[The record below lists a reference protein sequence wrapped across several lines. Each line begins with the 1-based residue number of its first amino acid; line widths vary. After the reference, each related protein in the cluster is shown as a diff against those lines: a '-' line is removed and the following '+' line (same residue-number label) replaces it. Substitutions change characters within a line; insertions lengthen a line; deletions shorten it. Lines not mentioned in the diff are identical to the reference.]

1 MRRHRLPWQRAV
13 LLALLLLGVAVRGEP
28 LHAQQGH
35 GLRKVILY
43 AGDERGRAALAARG
57 AQPIGDYGAY
67 SLWQVPEGGAAD
79 LSAAGLAARPE
90 LDQLLLR
97 EATLDTRSVELG
109 ATSAAGHGRQFYLV
123 QFAGPVRDEWLA
135 DLRATGAQVVAYV
148 PHDGYVIWGDEGVRA
163 QIAARVASRVEY
175 QWHGPYRPAY
185 RLAGALRCMLA
196 DSQAPAGELVDPGCD
211 PSARAEAADVVV
223 QIWDHDASQGTV
235 NEVLAQAEA
244 VLREPYAALGYRY
257 LTVRLPVSALAP
269 VAARADV
276 LNVESYQAP
285 LMLDERQG
293 QIMAGHLAAGGTAP
307 SGPGYLSWLRD
318 TIGFPQQ
325 RDAYPIVDVIDD
337 GSTDHPDYYQA
348 PPLSF
353 LSRLRYARNLTS
365 DASPRS
371 LGGHGPLNL
380 SIVGGYNAIE
390 DAAPG
395 IYEDDLD
402 YQYGL
407 GISPYGRMASTKV
420 FNDDGYWDYAGSYAD
435 LIAGSYRA
443 GARISNSSW
452 GIPGDAYT
460 VDNQQFDALTRDAD
474 PQALGNQG
482 MIHVFSGGNEPDRL
496 SYPGSAKNVIA
507 VGASEN
513 VRPAGTD
520 GCGLEPVDADS
531 AQDIARFSSRGPTAD
546 GRVKPDIVAPGTHV
560 QGASSQEPGYAA
572 WNPLG
577 VCDRYWPGG
586 QSYYT
591 WSSGTSHAAPAV
603 AGALSLIQAYLAQ
616 GMGGELLPSPS
627 PAMLKAY
634 LLNSG
639 RRLIGDGT
647 GGIYESLPSVTQGW
661 GLADLGRAFDGVP
674 RLLIDQDVLIERS
687 GQQAMFSGLVANTSK
702 ALRVTLAWTDAPGTP
717 SAAPWVNDLDLEVIA
732 GGQTYRGNVFFGST
746 SIAGTGYEFDRR
758 NNVEAIYIPAGVS
771 GSFAVR
777 VTGYNI
783 AGDGVPGNG
792 DPTDQDFA
800 LVIYNGVRDFQL
812 EASPSLGQVCGAGAF
827 TYTVSATA
835 MPAYDQTVSLAHS
848 APPPGGGI
856 TLAPTT
862 GTPPFDAALRV
873 TAGAATPAGRYTVTV
888 TGSSAGAPVR
898 TVAVRLDVDTVA
910 PLGAP
915 APIGPADAISGVPLR
930 PTFSWQPVPGV
941 RAYQLQVA
949 GDAAFAGLALNA
961 LVEGTTYQPGGALH
975 KDTAYHWRVAAR
987 NGCGAL
993 FSASRTFTT
1002 VNQVTVFYDTL
1013 EGGTGAWTASNTVG
1027 TTRWMLSDEH
1037 HYSPL
1042 HAWHVAPDPVPAD
1055 ARLALARPFA
1065 VTGTTTLR
1073 FWHRYDTQS
1082 GADGGVL
1089 EISVDGGPW
1098 QDLRERITTGGYDR
1112 QLSGVPS
1119 NPLNGRWAWSG
1130 NSGGWREVTVDLGA
1144 YAGGSARIRFRW
1156 GSDDSAGGLE
1166 GWYVDDV
1173 RLTEIW
1179 PPSRAKLYLPFVA
1192 RNAR

>member
-1 MRRHRLPWQRAV
+1 
-13 LLALLLLGVAVRGEP
+13 
-28 LHAQQGH
+28 
-35 GLRKVILY
+35 
-43 AGDERGRAALAARG
+43 
-57 AQPIGDYGAY
+57 
-67 SLWQVPEGGAAD
+67 
-79 LSAAGLAARPE
+79 
-90 LDQLLLR
+90 
-97 EATLDTRSVELG
+97 
-109 ATSAAGHGRQFYLV
+109 
-123 QFAGPVRDEWLA
+123 
-135 DLRATGAQVVAYV
+135 
-148 PHDGYVIWGDEGVRA
+148 
-163 QIAARVASRVEY
+163 
-175 QWHGPYRPAY
+175 
-185 RLAGALRCMLA
+185 
-196 DSQAPAGELVDPGCD
+196 
-211 PSARAEAADVVV
+211 
-223 QIWDHDASQGTV
+223 
-235 NEVLAQAEA
+235 
-244 VLREPYAALGYRY
+244 
-257 LTVRLPVSALAP
+257 
-269 VAARADV
+269 
-276 LNVESYQAP
+276 
-285 LMLDERQG
+285 
-293 QIMAGHLAAGGTAP
+293 
-307 SGPGYLSWLRD
+307 
-318 TIGFPQQ
+318 
-325 RDAYPIVDVIDD
+325 VDVIDD
-337 GSTDHPDYYQA
+337 GSTDHLDFYQA
-348 PPLSF
+348 PPFGF
-353 LSRLRYARNLTS
+353 LSRLRYERNLTS
-365 DASPRS
+365 DPSPRS
-371 LGGHGPLNL
+371 LGGHGPINI
-380 SIVGGYNAIE
+380 SIVGGYPADPDPE
-390 DAAPG
+390 KDAAG
-395 IYEDDLD
+395 YL
-402 YQYGL
+402 YGL

-452 GIPGDAYT
+452 GIPGDTYT

-482 MIHVFSGGNEPDRL
+482 MIHILSAGNEPDRL

-513 VRPAGTD
+513 VRPEGSD
-520 GCGLEPVDADS
+520 GCGFGPVDADS
-531 AQDIARFSSRGPTAD
+531 AQDIASFSSRGPTAD

-560 QGASSQEPGYAA
+560 QGAASQEPGYAA
-572 WNPLG
+572 WDPLG

-586 QSYYT
+586 QSDYT
-591 WSSGTSHAAPAV
+591 WSSGTSHATPAV

-647 GGIYESLPSVTQGW
+647 GSIYESLPSTAQGW

-674 RLLIDQDVLIERS
+674 RLLIDQDILIERS
-687 GQQAMFSGLVANTSK
+687 GQQATFSGLVANTSK
-702 ALRVTLAWTDAPGTP
+702 ALRITLAWTDAPGTP

-758 NNVEAIYIPAGVS
+758 NNVEAVYIPAGVS
-771 GSFAVR
+771 GPFVVH

-812 EASPSLGQVCGAGAF
+812 EALPSLGQVCGAGAF

-848 APPPGGGI
+848 PPPPGGGI
-856 TLAPTT
+856 TLAPTM
-862 GTPPFDAALRV
+862 GMPPLDAALQV
-873 TAGAATPAGRYTVTV
+873 TVSNTTPSGRYTVTV
-888 TGSSAGAPVR
+888 TGSSAGVPAR
-898 TVAVRLDVDTVA
+898 TASVGLDVDTVA
-910 PLGAP
+910 PVGAP
-915 APIGPADAISGVPLR
+915 VPTSPTDAISGVPLR

-949 GDAAFAGLALNA
+949 GDAAFAGLAVDA
-961 LVEGTTYQPGGALH
+961 LVEGTSYQPGGALR

-987 NGCGAL
+987 NGCGTL
-993 FSASRTFTT
+993 FSAPRTFTT
-1002 VNQVTVFYDTL
+1002 VNQVTVFYDTM
-1013 EGGTGAWTASNTVG
+1013 EGGTGAWTTSNPLG
-1027 TTRWMLSDEH
+1027 TTKWMLSDEH

-1042 HAWHVAPDPVPAD
+1042 HAWHVPPNPVSAD
-1055 ARLALARPFA
+1055 ARLALSQPFA
-1065 VTGTTTLR
+1065 VTGSTTFQ

-1089 EISVDGGPW
+1089 EVSVGGGPW
-1098 QDLRERITTGGYDR
+1098 QDLRQQITTGGYDR

-1130 NSGGWREVTVDLGA
+1130 NSGGWREVIVDLSA
-1144 YAGGSARIRFRW
+1144 YAGGSTRIRFRW
-1156 GSDDSAGGLE
+1156 GSDESAGGLE

-1179 PPSRAKLYLPFVA
+1179 PPSRAKVYLPFAA